1 MSNFDFL
8 KQSKIFNNFSEA
20 CCEAENG
27 IGLNTV
33 TCSILCRRALELGVK
48 WLYAN
53 DNDLRIP
60 YNDNLSALVHDITFK
75 NIIDEKLLKQIEY
88 VIKLGNFAVHNNK
101 KISREEAI
109 LSLRYLYNFMQWIAY
124 CYSDNYIEKEF
135 DENILPKQTINILTV
150 KERES
155 LYDELEAKDKKLEE
169 TRKENE
175 ELRKQLT
182 NKREAKKEN
191 YTFEIKDISEYE
203 TRKKYIDLEL
213 KIAGWNF
220 DTNVQEEM
228 KLNGMPNDQNIGYA
242 DYVLFGE
249 NGLPLAVVEAKRTSV
264 DPKVGQN
271 QAKLYADCLEQKYHQ
286 RPVIY
291 YTNGFEIYMWDDV
304 NYPPRKVSG
313 FYTQDELQLLINRR
327 ENRQS
332 LEHIFV
338 NDKITNREYQLEA
351 IKSVCEAFD
360 EGHRKAL
367 LVMAT
372 GTGKTRTAISI
383 VDVLSDKEWVK
394 NVLFLADR
402 TVLVKQAKNN
412 FVKLLPNM
420 SCCNLLSTIDNPED
434 SRIVFSTYQTMINAI
449 DSTKNKSGNKLF
461 TPGHFDLIIVDEAHR
476 SIYKKYQAI
485 FDYFDGL
492 VVGLTATPRNDVD
505 RNTYRF
511 FEIENDVPTY
521 AYEFDR
527 AVKEGYLVQYHSIKT
542 TTNFIDRGIKYNEL
556 SEEQKEEYENTF
568 ADDEDNI
575 PEEINA
581 EAINSWLFNR
591 DTIKKLLELLM
602 EKGLKVEAG
611 DKLGKTIIFARNH
624 RHADRIVEVFN
635 ELYPNYGQGKFIA
648 LIDNQVKYN
657 ENLIEHFSIKE
668 DFPQIAVSVD
678 MLDTGVDVPEI
689 LNLVFFK
696 PVKSKIKFWQM
707 IGRGTRL
714 CKDLFGVGQDKKEFY
729 IFDYCKNFEFFSE
742 NPKGIETNSQI
753 SLTER
758 IYGYKLDLVVE
769 LQNLKYQNDE
779 KFKAYRE
786 ELIEEFIEE
795 INKLNKESFL
805 VKAKLHY
812 IEQFSK
818 KENWVYIST
827 IDLVDIKDNLIPL
840 FLASDENEPAK
851 RFDNLVYQ
859 LQVKRIRQEKT
870 TRCENA
876 ITETV
881 EQLEK
886 LGTIPQVKEKQELIL
901 KVAETDYLKEADF
914 WSIEEIRKELRD
926 LIQFID
932 PYNRPPVYIDI
943 EDTLNDVNEE
953 YVYISSGNNFTNYRK
968 KLEKFLNGNL
978 ENSVIWKIRH
988 NIRLTEIEKKSLEKI
1003 LFEELGSNKEY
1014 AETFGDTNVI
1024 KVVRNIVGLDK
1035 SVASDIFYKYI
1046 NKNRLN
1052 MKQIQFVKLL
1062 VDYVVKNGTIEM
1074 EKLTEQPFNIVGQV
1088 YELFGNN
1095 VDLFKEIREDI
1106 EKINENAEK
1115 LA

>member
-135 DENILPKQTINILTV
+135 DESILPKQTINVLTV
-150 KERES
+150 KEKET
-155 LYDELEAKDKKLEE
+155 LYEELEAKDKKLEE

-191 YTFEIKDISEYE
+191 YIFEVKDISEYE

-213 KIAGWNF
+213 KIAGWAFEENI
-220 DTNVQEEM
+220 QEEL
-228 KLNGMPNDQNIGYA
+228 KLKGMPNNQNIGYA
-242 DYVLFGE
+242 DYVLFGK

-271 QAKLYADCLEQKYHQ
+271 QAKLYADCLEQEYHQ

-360 EGHRKAL
+360 EGHRKTL

-420 SCCNLLSTIDNPED
+420 SCCNLLSTVDNPED

-521 AYEFDR
+521 AYEYDR
-527 AVKEGYLVQYHSIKT
+527 AVKEGYLVDYHTIKT
-542 TTNFIDRGIKYNEL
+542 TTDFMDRGIKYNEL
-556 SEEQKEEYENTF
+556 SEEEKEEYEDTF
-568 ADDEDNI
+568 SDDEDNI

-591 DTIKKLLELLM
+591 DTIKKLLELLI
-602 EKGLKVEAG
+602 EKGLKVEGG

-624 RHADRIVEVFN
+624 RHAEKIVEVFN
-635 ELYPNYGQGKFIA
+635 ELYPEYKGEFAK

-657 ENLIEHFSIKE
+657 ENLIDHFSVK
-668 DFPQIAVSVD
+668 DDYPQIAVSVD

-758 IYGYKLDLVVE
+758 IYSYKLDLIVE
-769 LQNLKYQNDE
+769 LQNIKYQNDE

-827 IDLVDIKDNLIPL
+827 IDLTDIKDNLIPL

-851 RFDNLVYQ
+851 RFDNLMYQ

-881 EQLEK
+881 GQLEK
-886 LGTIPQVKEKQELIL
+886 LGTIPQIKEKQDLIL
-901 KVAETDYLKEADF
+901 KVAETEYLKEADF
-914 WSIEEIRKELRD
+914 WSVEEIRKQLRD

-932 PYNRPPVYIDI
+932 PYNRPPVYIDM
-943 EDTLNDVNEE
+943 EDTLNDVDEE
-953 YVYISSGNNFTNYRK
+953 YVYISSENNFTNYRK

-978 ENSVIWKIRH
+978 ENSIIWKIRH
-988 NIRLTEIEKKSLEKI
+988 NIRLTELEKENLEKI

-1024 KVVRNIVGLDK
+1024 KAVRNIVGLDK

-1046 NKNRLN
+1046 NENRLN

-1074 EKLTEQPFNIVGQV
+1074 EKLTEQPFNTVGQV

-1106 EKINENAEK
+1106 EEINENAEK

>member
-27 IGLNTV
+27 LGLNTV

-109 LSLRYLYNFMQWIAY
+109 LSIRYLYNFMQWIAY

-135 DENILPKQTINILTV
+135 DESILPKQTVNILNV
-150 KERES
+150 KERET
-155 LYDELEAKDKKLEE
+155 LYEELEAKDKKLEE

-191 YTFEIKDISEYE
+191 YIFEVKDISEYK

-213 KIAGWNF
+213 KIAGWDF
-220 DTNVQEEM
+220 DTNIQEEL
-228 KLNGMPNDQNIGYA
+228 KLNGMPNNQNIGYA
-242 DYVLFGE
+242 DYVLFGK

-264 DPKVGQN
+264 DSKVGQN
-271 QAKLYADCLEQKYHQ
+271 QAKLYADCLEQEYHQ

-313 FYTQDELQLLINRR
+313 FYTQDELQLLVNRR

-420 SCCNLLSTIDNPED
+420 SCCNLLSTVDNPED

-461 TPGHFDLIIVDEAHR
+461 SPGHFDLIIVDEAHR

-492 VVGLTATPRNDVD
+492 VVGLTATPRDDVD

-511 FEIENDVPTY
+511 FEIENDVPTF
-521 AYEFDR
+521 AYEYDR
-527 AVKEGYLVQYHSIKT
+527 AVKEGYLVDYHTIKT
-542 TTNFIDRGIKYNEL
+542 TTDFMDRGIKYNEL
-556 SEEQKEEYENTF
+556 SEEEKEEYEDTF

-602 EKGLKVEAG
+602 EKGLKVEGG

-624 RHADRIVEVFN
+624 RHAEKIVEVFN
-635 ELYPNYGQGKFIA
+635 ELYPEYKGEFAK

-657 ENLIEHFSIKE
+657 ENLIDHFSVK
-668 DFPQIAVSVD
+668 DDYPQIAVSVD

-769 LQNLKYQNDE
+769 LQNIKYQNDE

-786 ELIEEFIEE
+786 ELIEGFIEE

-827 IDLVDIKDNLIPL
+827 IDLTDIKDNLIPL

-851 RFDNLVYQ
+851 RFDNLMYQ

-870 TRCENA
+870 MRCENA

-881 EQLEK
+881 GQLEK
-886 LGTIPQVKEKQELIL
+886 LGTIPQIKEKKDLIL
-901 KVAETDYLKEADF
+901 KVAETEYLKEADF
-914 WSIEEIRKELRD
+914 WSVEEIRKELRD

-968 KLEKFLNGNL
+968 KVEKFLNGNL
-978 ENSVIWKIRH
+978 ENSIIWKIRH
-988 NIRLTEIEKKSLEKI
+988 NIRLTELEKENLEKI

-1024 KVVRNIVGLDK
+1024 KAVRNIVGLDK

-1046 NKNRLN
+1046 NENRLN

-1074 EKLTEQPFNIVGQV
+1074 EKLTEQPFNTVGQV

-1095 VDLFKEIREDI
+1095 VDLFKEIRDDI
-1106 EKINENAEK
+1106 EEINENAEK

>member
-8 KQSKIFNNFSEA
+8 KQNKIFNNFSEA

-27 IGLNTV
+27 IGLNTI
-33 TCSILCRRALELGVK
+33 TCSILSRRALELAVK

-109 LSLRYLYNFMQWIAY
+109 LSLRYLYNFTCWIAY
-124 CYSDNYIEKEF
+124 CYSDNFEEKEF
-135 DENILPKQTINILTV
+135 DENILPKQTINVLAV
-150 KERES
+150 KERET
-155 LYDELEAKDKKLEE
+155 LYQELEAKDKKLEE

-175 ELRKQLT
+175 ELRKKLT
-182 NKREAKKEN
+182 QTRENKKKN
-191 YTFEIKDISEYE
+191 YAFNVKDISEYE

-213 KIAGWNF
+213 KLAGWDF
-220 DTNVQEEM
+220 ETNIQEEL
-228 KLNGMPNDQNIGYA
+228 KLQGMPNNKQEGYA
-242 DYVLFGE
+242 DYVLFGK

-271 QAKLYADCLEQKYHQ
+271 QSKLYADCIEQEYHQ

-304 NYPPRKVSG
+304 NYPPRKVAG

-327 ENRQS
+327 SGRQS

-338 NDKITNREYQLEA
+338 DDKITNREYQLEA
-351 IKSVCEAFD
+351 IKSVCEAFE

-383 VDVLSDKEWVK
+383 VDVLTDKEWVK

-412 FVKLLPNM
+412 FTKLLPNM

-449 DSTKNKSGNKLF
+449 DNTKNKTGNKLF

-511 FEIENDVPTY
+511 FEIENDVPTF
-521 AYEFDR
+521 AYEYER
-527 AVKEGYLVQYHSIKT
+527 AVKEGYLVDYHTIKT
-542 TTNFIDRGIKYNEL
+542 STDFMDRGIKYNEL
-556 SEEQKEEYENTF
+556 SAEEKEEYENTF

-575 PEEINA
+575 PEEIDA
-581 EAINSWLFNR
+581 TAINSWLFNR

-602 EKGLKVEAG
+602 EKGLKVEGG

-624 RHADRIVEVFN
+624 RHAERIVEIFN
-635 ELYPNYGQGKFIA
+635 QLYPEYKGEFAK

-657 ENLIEHFSIKE
+657 ENLIEHFSIKD

-696 PVKSKIKFWQM
+696 PIKSKIKFWQM

-714 CKDLFGVGQDKKEFY
+714 CKDLFGIGQDKKEFY

-742 NPKGIETNSQI
+742 NPKGIEANTQI

-758 IYGYKLDLVVE
+758 IYGYKLDLIVE
-769 LQNLKYQNDE
+769 LQNLKYQSDE
-779 KFKAYRE
+779 AFKNYRE
-786 ELIEEFIEE
+786 ELIQEFIDE

-805 VKAKLHY
+805 VKAKVHY

-818 KENWVYIST
+818 KDNWIYIST
-827 IDLVDIKDNLIPL
+827 IDLADIKENLIPL
-840 FLASDENEPAK
+840 FIASDENESAK
-851 RFDNLVYQ
+851 RFDNLLYQ
-859 LQVKRIRQEKT
+859 LQVKRIRTEKT
-870 TRCENA
+870 SRCENA
-876 ITETV
+876 IIETV
-881 EQLEK
+881 SELEK
-886 LGTIPQVKEKQELIL
+886 LGTVPQVKEKQELIL

-914 WSIEEIRKELRD
+914 WKVEEIRKELRD

-943 EDTLNDVNEE
+943 EDTLNDIDEE
-953 YVYISSGNNFTNYRK
+953 YVYVSTGNNFINYRK
-968 KLEKFLNGNL
+968 KLEKFLTGNL
-978 ENSVIWKIRH
+978 ENSIIWKIRH
-988 NIRLTEIEKKSLEKI
+988 NIRLTELEKENLEKI

-1024 KVVRNIVGLDK
+1024 KAVRNIVGLDK

-1046 NKNRLN
+1046 NENRLN

-1074 EKLTEQPFNIVGQV
+1074 EKLTEQPFNTVGQV

-1106 EKINENAEK
+1106 EEINENAEK

>member
-33 TCSILCRRALELGVK
+33 TCSILSRRALELAVK

-109 LSLRYLYNFMQWIAY
+109 LSLRYLYNFTCWIAY
-124 CYSDNYIEKEF
+124 CYSDGFKEKEF
-135 DENILPKQTINILTV
+135 DENILPKQTVNVLTV
-150 KERES
+150 KERET
-155 LYDELEAKDKKLEE
+155 LYQELEAKDKKLEE

-175 ELRKQLT
+175 ELRRKLT
-182 NKREAKKEN
+182 QTRENKKKN
-191 YTFEIKDISEYE
+191 YAFNVKDISEYE
-203 TRKKYIDLEL
+203 TRKRYIDLEL
-213 KIAGWNF
+213 KLAGWDF
-220 DTNVQEEM
+220 ETNIQEEL
-228 KLNGMPNDQNIGYA
+228 KLQGMPNNQNVGYA
-242 DYVLFGE
+242 DYVLFGK

-271 QAKLYADCLEQKYHQ
+271 QAKLYADCIEQEYHQ

-291 YTNGFEIYMWDDV
+291 YTNGFEIYMCDDV
-304 NYPPRKVSG
+304 NYPPRKVAG

-327 ENRQS
+327 SSKQS
-332 LEHIFV
+332 LEHIYV
-338 NDKITNREYQLEA
+338 DDKITNREYQLEA
-351 IKSVCEAFD
+351 IKSVCEAFE

-420 SCCNLLSTIDNPED
+420 SCCNLLSTVDNPED

-449 DSTKNKSGNKLF
+449 DSTKSKTGNKLF

-485 FDYFDGL
+485 FEYFDGL

-511 FEIENDVPTY
+511 FEIENDVPTF
-521 AYEFDR
+521 AYEYER
-527 AVKEGYLVQYHSIKT
+527 AVKEGYLVDYHTIKT
-542 TTNFIDRGIKYNEL
+542 TTDFMDRGIKYNEL
-556 SEEQKEEYENTF
+556 SEEEKEEYENTF

-575 PEEINA
+575 PEEIDA

-602 EKGLKVEAG
+602 EKGLKVEGG

-624 RHADRIVEVFN
+624 RHAERIVEIFN
-635 ELYPNYGQGKFIA
+635 ELYPEYKGEFAK

-657 ENLIEHFSIKE
+657 ENLIEHFSIKD

-742 NPKGIETNSQI
+742 NPKGIEANTQI
-753 SLTER
+753 GLTER
-758 IYGYKLDLVVE
+758 IYGYKLDLIVE
-769 LQNLKYQNDE
+769 LQNIKYQSDE
-779 KFKAYRE
+779 KFKNYRE
-786 ELIEEFIEE
+786 ELIQEFIEE

-805 VKAKLHY
+805 VKAKVNY

-818 KENWVYIST
+818 KDNWVYIST
-827 IDLVDIKDNLIPL
+827 IDLADIKENLIPL
-840 FLASDENEPAK
+840 FISSDENESAK
-851 RFDNLVYQ
+851 RFDNLLYQ
-859 LQVKRIRQEKT
+859 LQVKRIRTEKT
-870 TRCENA
+870 GRCENA
-876 ITETV
+876 IIETV
-881 EQLEK
+881 SELEK
-886 LGTIPQVKEKQELIL
+886 LGTVPQVKEKQELIL

-914 WSIEEIRKELRD
+914 WKVEEIRKELRN

-943 EDTLNDVNEE
+943 EDTLNDIDEE
-953 YVYISSGNNFTNYRK
+953 YVYVSTGNNFTNYRK
-968 KLEKFLNGNL
+968 KLEKYLTGNL
-978 ENSVIWKIRH
+978 ENSIIWKIRH
-988 NIRLTEIEKKSLEKI
+988 NIRLTELEKENLEKI

-1024 KVVRNIVGLDK
+1024 KAVRNIVGLDK

-1046 NKNRLN
+1046 NENRLN

-1074 EKLTEQPFNIVGQV
+1074 EKLTEQPFNNVGQV

-1095 VDLFKEIREDI
+1095 VDLFKEIRDDI
-1106 EKINENAEK
+1106 EKINNNAEK

>member
-33 TCSILCRRALELGVK
+33 TCSILSRRALELAVK

-109 LSLRYLYNFMQWIAY
+109 LSLRYLYNFTCWIAY
-124 CYSDNYIEKEF
+124 CYSDSFEEKEF
-135 DENILPKQTINILTV
+135 DENILPKQTVNVLAV
-150 KERES
+150 KERET
-155 LYDELEAKDKKLEE
+155 LYQELEAKDKKLEE

-175 ELRKQLT
+175 ELRRKLT
-182 NKREAKKEN
+182 QTRENKKKN
-191 YTFEIKDISEYE
+191 YAFNVKDISEYE
-203 TRKKYIDLEL
+203 TRKRYIDLEL
-213 KIAGWNF
+213 KLAGW
-220 DTNVQEEM
+220 DSETNIQEEL
-228 KLNGMPNDQNIGYA
+228 KLQGMPNNQNVGYA
-242 DYVLFGE
+242 DYVLFGK

-271 QAKLYADCLEQKYHQ
+271 QAKLYADCIEQEYHQ

-304 NYPPRKVSG
+304 NYPPRKVAG
-313 FYTQDELQLLINRR
+313 FYTQDELQLLLNRR
-327 ENRQS
+327 SSKQS
-332 LEHIFV
+332 LENIFV
-338 NDKITNREYQLEA
+338 DDKITNREYQLEA
-351 IKSVCEAFD
+351 IKSVCEAFE

-420 SCCNLLSTIDNPED
+420 SCCNLLSTVDNPED

-449 DSTKNKSGNKLF
+449 DSTKSKTGNKLF

-485 FDYFDGL
+485 FEYFDGL
-492 VVGLTATPRNDVD
+492 VLGLTATPRNDVD

-511 FEIENDVPTY
+511 FEIENDVPTF
-521 AYEFDR
+521 AYEYER
-527 AVKEGYLVQYHSIKT
+527 AVKEGYLVDYHTIKT
-542 TTNFIDRGIKYNEL
+542 TTDFMDRGIKYNEL
-556 SEEQKEEYENTF
+556 SEEEKEEYENTF

-575 PEEINA
+575 PEEIDA
-581 EAINSWLFNR
+581 AAINSWLFNR

-602 EKGLKVEAG
+602 EKGLKVEGG

-624 RHADRIVEVFN
+624 RHAERIVEIFN
-635 ELYPNYGQGKFIA
+635 ELYPEYKGEFAK

-657 ENLIEHFSIKE
+657 ENLIEHFSIKD

-742 NPKGIETNSQI
+742 NPKGIEANTQI

-758 IYGYKLDLVVE
+758 IYGYKLDLIVE
-769 LQNLKYQNDE
+769 LQNIKYQSDE
-779 KFKAYRE
+779 KFKNYRE
-786 ELIEEFIEE
+786 ELIQEFIEE

-805 VKAKLHY
+805 VKAKVNY

-818 KENWVYIST
+818 KDNWVYIST
-827 IDLVDIKDNLIPL
+827 IDLADIKENLIPL
-840 FLASDENEPAK
+840 FISSDENESAK
-851 RFDNLVYQ
+851 RFDNLLYQ
-859 LQVKRIRQEKT
+859 LQVKRIRTEKT
-870 TRCENA
+870 GRCENA
-876 ITETV
+876 IIETV
-881 EQLEK
+881 SELEK
-886 LGTIPQVKEKQELIL
+886 LGTVPQVKEKQELIL
-901 KVAETDYLKEADF
+901 KVAETDYLKDADF
-914 WSIEEIRKELRD
+914 WKVEEIRKELRN

-943 EDTLNDVNEE
+943 EDTLNDIDEE
-953 YVYISSGNNFTNYRK
+953 YVYVSTGNNFTNYRK
-968 KLEKFLNGNL
+968 KLEKYLTGNL
-978 ENSVIWKIRH
+978 ENSIIWKIRH
-988 NIRLTEIEKKSLEKI
+988 NIRLTELEKENLEKI

-1024 KVVRNIVGLDK
+1024 KAVRNIVGLDK

-1046 NKNRLN
+1046 NENRLN

-1074 EKLTEQPFNIVGQV
+1074 EKLTEQPFNNVGQV

-1095 VDLFKEIREDI
+1095 VDLFKEIRDDI
-1106 EKINENAEK
+1106 EKINDNAEK